1 MNVNGV
7 VNVSQVVA
15 KGMIERGNG
24 GCIINVSSLV
34 KKTSFLFLSLIQ
46 ILVKNVVIGPLHNT
60 LLCLLTCEAYV
71 HLPIYQYVDIARVC
85 INIPAKKISS
95 E

>member
-1 MNVNGV
+1 MCICISLNIIIFVHRQYAVNVKAV

-34 KKTSFLFLSLIQ
+34 K
-46 ILVKNVVIGPLHNT
+46 VKS
-60 LLCLLTCEAYV
+60 
-71 HLPIYQYVDIARVC
+71 
-85 INIPAKKISS
+85 ISVPFIFCFCD
-95 E
+95 